1 VRYLKFSIAALI
13 CLGIICSIIL
23 PCSTVVRF
31 ASQEIFIPQQS
42 IKKEYANIK
51 TVRWIQLLNWP
62 RLKHQTLSKYPMIED
77 ISLQFLGWS
86 ELEIVIKEKQPWAI
100 VIHGNKQYLVSED
113 GVILNKDMTDIELP
127 NQKIM
132 MVKASKKLWNNVR
145 LENKTL
151 NRLKEIS
158 NGLNTIPFFNL
169 QHVVLEAQN
178 IHLIDNTGIILY
190 LGEGGE
196 IDKKFKKLKYF
207 MGTYRKKISTIK
219 SIDLRFLKRIIIK

>member
-1 VRYLKFSIAALI
+1 MRYLKFSIAALI

-31 ASQEIFIPQQS
+31 ASQEIFIPQQR

-62 RLKHQTLSKYPMIED
+62 RLKHQTLNKYPMIAT

-86 ELEIVIKEKQPWAI
+86 KLEILVKEKQPWAI
-100 VIHGNKQYLVSED
+100 IIHGNKQYLVSED
-113 GVILNKDMTDIELP
+113 GVILNKNMTDIELP

-132 MVKASKKLWNNVR
+132 MVKVSKKLWDNVR
-145 LENKTL
+145 LEGQAL
-151 NRLKEIS
+151 ASLKEIS
-158 NGLNTIPFFNL
+158 NGLNSMPFFNL
-169 QHVVLEAQN
+169 QQVILDAQN
-178 IHLIDNTGIILY
+178 IQLIDNNGIVLH
-190 LGEGGE
+190 LGEGAQ
-196 IDKKFKKLKYF
+196 IDKKLKKLKYF

-219 SIDLRFLKRIIIK
+219 SIDVRFLKRIIIK

>member
-1 VRYLKFSIAALI
+1 MK
-13 CLGIICSIIL
+13 
-23 PCSTVVRF
+23 
-31 ASQEIFIPQQS
+31 
-42 IKKEYANIK
+42 
-51 TVRWIQLLNWP
+51 
-62 RLKHQTLSKYPMIED
+62 IE
-77 ISLQFLGWS
+77 
-86 ELEIVIKEKQPWAI
+86 
-100 VIHGNKQYLVSED
+100 
-113 GVILNKDMTDIELP
+113 
-127 NQKIM
+127 
-132 MVKASKKLWNNVR
+132 
-145 LENKTL
+145 